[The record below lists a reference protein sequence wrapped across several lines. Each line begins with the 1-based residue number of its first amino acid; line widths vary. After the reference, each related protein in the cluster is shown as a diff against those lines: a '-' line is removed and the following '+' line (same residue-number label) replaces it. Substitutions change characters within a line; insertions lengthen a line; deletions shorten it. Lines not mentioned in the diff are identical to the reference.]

1 MIEQNFIIESRYNKI
16 SGIMIIPGE
25 DGQYPCAVLSHG
37 LISSKES
44 SKYMAVSQSFAE
56 AGIASCR
63 FDYHGCGESGGNI
76 EETTLSIRLDN
87 LNAVFDHAMAHPSV
101 DPQKMGIIGSSFGG
115 STGLL
120 KASRDERV
128 KCLSLW
134 ATPHI
139 LESDKDGTIS
149 DIKFKTTI
157 YTDFRSYDLLEEAK
171 NVQHTLV
178 IHGDS
183 DEVVPCVEGKTI
195 YKFLKKPKAIE
206 IIKGGDHVFSVDAH
220 RIKAINL
227 ALNWFRRYLISNGEE
242 YK

>member
-1 MIEQNFIIESRYNKI
+1 MIEQNFVIDSRYNKI
-16 SGIMIIPGE
+16 NGIMIIPGE
-25 DGQYPCAVLSHG
+25 GRRYPCAILSHG
-37 LISSKES
+37 LLSSKES
-44 SKYMAVSQSFAE
+44 SKYMALSGSFAE

-87 LNAVFDHAMAHPSV
+87 LKVVFDHVLDHPSI
-101 DPQKMGIIGSSFGG
+101 DPRKIGIIGSSFGG

-120 KASRDERV
+120 KAARDERV

-139 LESDKDGTIS
+139 LENKEDETIA
-149 DIKFKTTI
+149 DIKFKPTI
-157 YTDFRSYDLLEEAK
+157 YTDFNSYDLLEEARK
-171 NVQHTLV
+171 VQRTLV

-183 DEVVPCVEGKTI
+183 DEVVPCIEGKTI

-206 IIKGGDHVFSVDAH
+206 IIKGGDHILSVDAH
-220 RIKAINL
+220 RTKAINL
-227 ALNWFRRYLISNGEE
+227 TLNWFRRYLISDGE
-242 YK
+242 

>member
-1 MIEQNFIIESRYNKI
+1 MIEQDFVIDSRYNRI

-25 DGQYPCAVLSHG
+25 DRQYPCAILSHG
-37 LISSKES
+37 LVSSKES
-44 SKYMAVSQSFAE
+44 SKYMALSQSFAE

-76 EETTLSIRLDN
+76 EDTTLSIRLDN
-87 LNAVFDHAMAHPSV
+87 LNAIFEHALRHPSI
-101 DPQKMGIIGSSFGG
+101 DPQKIGIIGSSFGG

-120 KASRDERV
+120 KAARDERV

-139 LESDKDGTIS
+139 LDSKEDDTIA
-149 DIKFKTTI
+149 DIKFKQTL
-157 YTDFRSYDLLEEAK
+157 YTDFGSYDLLEEAK
-171 NVQHTLV
+171 TVQRTLV

-183 DEVVPCVEGKTI
+183 DEVVPCVEGKAI

-206 IIKGGDHVFSVDAH
+206 IIKGGDHILSVDAH
-220 RIKAINL
+220 RVKAITL
-227 ALNWFRRYLISNGEE
+227 ALNWFRRYLISDGDG
-242 YK
+242 K

>member
-1 MIEQNFIIESRYNKI
+1 LIEQNFALDSRYNRI
-16 SGIMIIPGE
+16 SGIMVLPGE
-25 DGQYPCAVLSHG
+25 ERRYPCAILSHG

-44 SKYMAVSQSFAE
+44 SKYMAVSKSFAE
-56 AGIASCR
+56 AGVASCR

-76 EETTLSIRLDN
+76 EDTTLSIRLDN
-87 LNAVFDHAMAHPSV
+87 LNAIFEHILAHPSV
-101 DPQKMGIIGSSFGG
+101 DPERVGIIGSSFGG

-120 KASRDERV
+120 KAARDERV

-139 LESDKDGTIS
+139 LESKEDETIS
-149 DIKFKTTI
+149 DIKFKKTI
-157 YTDFRSYDLLEEAK
+157 YTDFASYDLLEEAK

-183 DEVVPCVEGKTI
+183 DEVVPCIEGKTI

-206 IIKGGDHVFSVDAH
+206 IIKGGDHIFSVDAH
-220 RIKAINL
+220 RVKAIML
-227 ALNWFRRYLISNGEE
+227 ALNWFRRYLITC
-242 YK
+242 

>member
-1 MIEQNFIIESRYNKI
+1 MIEQNFVIDSRHNRI

-25 DGQYPCAVLSHG
+25 GKQHPCAILSHG
-37 LISSKES
+37 LLSSKES
-44 SKYMAVSQSFAE
+44 SKYMAVSRSFAE

-87 LNAVFDHAMAHPSV
+87 LNAVFDHVLSHPSI
-101 DPQKMGIIGSSFGG
+101 DPQKIGIIGSSFGG

-120 KASRDERV
+120 KAARDERV

-139 LESDKDGTIS
+139 LDAREDDTIA
-149 DIKFKTTI
+149 DIKFKQTI
-157 YTDFRSYDLLEEAK
+157 YTDFKSYDLCEEAK
-171 NVQHTLV
+171 KVQYTLV

-183 DEVVPCVEGKTI
+183 DEVVPCIEGRTI
-195 YKFLKKPKAIE
+195 YKFLKKPKTIE
-206 IIKGGDHVFSVDAH
+206 IIKGGDHIFSVDAH
-220 RIKAINL
+220 RAKAINL
-227 ALNWFRRYLISNGEE
+227 TLNWFRRYLVSNGEE
-242 YK
+242 HK